1 MRILTTALAC
11 LLALTSVFGAPLLAS
26 GAEAR
31 RSATSLL
38 DGGGGGKGGGDDKGD
53 EDDDKDDDDEDV
65 RVLG

>member
-1 MRILTTALAC
+1 MRILTTSLVC
-11 LLALTSVFGAPLLAS
+11 LLALTSLLGAPLPATS

-38 DGGGGGKGGGDDKGD
+38 DGGGKGDGDDKGD

-65 RVLG
+65 RALG